1 VLAGGKSSRMGRD
14 KALLE
19 LAGRPLIERAVSTLR
34 QVCSD
39 VFILSGLAALG
50 QFAPLVRDAHPECG
64 PLGGVEAALLHSSGD
79 WVLIVPVD
87 VPFLTA
93 DFLKAW
99 VTDIGAYDRARVAL
113 FTVDGVPQPTVCLLH
128 REVLPYVQRALE
140 AQKYRLL
147 PVLQEAGRELA
158 VRMGV
163 EVEAVFVNRVVE
175 DSAMFANLNTPE
187 DLAAVE
193 GT

>member
-1 VLAGGKSSRMGRD
+1 MGRD

-19 LAGRPLIERAVSTLR
+19 LAGKTLIERAVGTLR

-39 VFILSGLAALG
+39 VFILSGLDALER
-50 QFAPLVRDAHPECG
+50 FAPLVRDAHLECG
-64 PLGGVEAALLHSSGD
+64 PLGGVEAALLHSSRE

-99 VTDIGAYDRARVAL
+99 VGEIGACDRARVAL
-113 FTVDGVPQPTVCLLH
+113 FTVDDVPHPTICLLH
-128 REVLPYVQRALE
+128 KEVLPYVQRALE
-140 AQKYRLL
+140 GQKYRLL
-147 PVLQEAGRELA
+147 PVLQEAGRKLA
-158 VRMGV
+158 AGMGV
-163 EVEAVFVNRVVE
+163 AVEAVFMNRIV
-175 DSAMFANLNTPE
+175 DDAAMFANLNTPE
-187 DLAAVE
+187 DLAAAVE